1 MLHIYVLCIMLQK
14 NIMLNDRPVSTYGLK
29 LKIHEKE
36 FEACYVIY
44 Q

>member
-1 MLHIYVLCIMLQK
+1 MLQK
-14 NIMLNDRPVSTYGLK
+14 TLCYISKYDRPVSTYGLK